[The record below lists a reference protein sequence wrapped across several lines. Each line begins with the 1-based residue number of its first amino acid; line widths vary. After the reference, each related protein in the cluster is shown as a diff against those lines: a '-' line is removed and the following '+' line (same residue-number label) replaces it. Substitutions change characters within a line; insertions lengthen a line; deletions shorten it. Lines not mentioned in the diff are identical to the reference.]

1 MKVLIVED
9 DAPIRRVIIRVL
21 RGMFPELDPWAAE
34 SADEAIDHLRSSM
47 LERSFDL
54 VICDWD
60 LLGGQIGKTVLEW
73 IRVHASQLEPR
84 FLFHSANDAASRQ
97 RVPYVEKSS
106 DLTLLRAA
114 IKAACEPRS

>member
-9 DAPIRRVIIRVL
+9 DVPIRRIIIRTL
-21 RGMFPELDPWAAE
+21 RSMFDVIDPWAAE
-34 SADEAIDHLRSSM
+34 SADEAIDHLRASM
-47 LERSFDL
+47 LERPFDL

-60 LLGGQIGKTVLEW
+60 LRDGQIGKTVLEW

-84 FLFHSANDAASRQ
+84 FLFHSSNDAASRQ
-97 RVPYVEKSS
+97 RVPFVEKSS
-106 DLTLLRAA
+106 NLVLLRAA